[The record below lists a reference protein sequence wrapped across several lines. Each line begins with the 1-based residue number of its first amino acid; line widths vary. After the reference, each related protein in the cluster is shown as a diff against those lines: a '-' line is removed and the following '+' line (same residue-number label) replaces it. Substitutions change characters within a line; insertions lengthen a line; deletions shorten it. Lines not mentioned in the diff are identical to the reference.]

1 MSIAIDLEKG
11 ICIVNTKFGQDQLP
25 ISDITISTDKTLRAS
40 IIRTPVG
47 KTLITEDE
55 AQTLLNAGANDD
67 RENLVFDE

>member
-11 ICIVNTKFGQDQLP
+11 LCIVNTKFGQDQLP
-25 ISDITISTDKTLRAS
+25 ISDITISTDKSLRAS

-47 KTLITEDE
+47 KTLITEDQ
-55 AQTLLNAGANDD
+55 AQMLLSAGANDD

>member
-25 ISDITISTDKTLRAS
+25 ISDITISTDKMLRAS
-40 IIRTPVG
+40 VIRTPVG

>member
-40 IIRTPVG
+40 VIRTPVG